1 MLIKLPFT
9 FPGGVFR
16 SPMPFSLYDNLDIW
30 QSYQEQDIDLVVILV
45 EPQEFLVYA
54 RRDLPEFYR
63 SHNLEVLHL
72 PVPDFGVPTDIPSW
86 ENGLKIASRAAADG
100 KNVVV
105 HCLAGLGRTGIFLAC
120 LAKENLNING
130 EDAIDWVRKSI
141 TGAMENSHQE
151 HFVINYQHN
160 KSD

>member
-1 MLIKLPFT
+1 MLTKLPFT

-16 SPMPFSLYDNLDIW
+16 SPMPFSPYDNVDTW
-30 QSYQEQDIDLVVILV
+30 HSYLEQDIDLVIVLV

-72 PVPDFGVPTDIPSW
+72 PVPDFGVPTDISSW
-86 ENGLKIASRAAADG
+86 ENGLNIASRAAADG

-120 LAKENLNING
+120 LAKENLNIKG

-141 TGAMENSHQE
+141 TGALENSNQE
-151 HFVINYQHN
+151 QFVINYQPN
-160 KSD
+160 KSE

>member
-1 MLIKLPFT
+1 
-9 FPGGVFR
+9 
-16 SPMPFSLYDNLDIW
+16 MPFGPYDNVDIW
-30 QSYQEQDIDLVVILV
+30 QSYLEQDINLVIVLV

-54 RRDLPEFYR
+54 RRDLPKFYR

-72 PVPDFGVPTDIPSW
+72 PIPDLGVPDDMSSW
-86 ENGLKIASRAAADG
+86 KNGLNIASRAAADG

-105 HCLAGLGRTGIFLAC
+105 HCLAGIGRTGIFLAC

-141 TGAMENSHQE
+141 TGAVENSNQE
-151 HFVINYQHN
+151 QFVINYQLN
-160 KSD
+160 KSE